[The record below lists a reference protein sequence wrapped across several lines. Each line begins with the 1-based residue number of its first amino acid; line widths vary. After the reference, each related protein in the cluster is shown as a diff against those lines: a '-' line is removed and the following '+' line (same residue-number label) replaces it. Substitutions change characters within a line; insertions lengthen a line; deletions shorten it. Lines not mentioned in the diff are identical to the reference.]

1 MQEHIKM
8 SRKMLIFFGIC
19 KHISVISATNFSA
32 ILRSRCHIG
41 IFHAIMPRMATK
53 SAIYLKF
60 CCANEWYRITPCSQY
75 FPAVPAGKISRHC
88 VTRYIDNILQ
98 YRSIYAYIFRSYTF
112 SYIGRYKTITYI
124 GQYKPTSLKSFQYY
138 IYRSIYADKRHISIH
153 ICNISWFKLGAY
165 IDAIYVRSYN
175 DRYIKTYIL
184 PKYITFTRL
193 MPSITHWVLNLLK

>member
-1 MQEHIKM
+1 MYYYIDLYMKVCSCKLCYIYRWKFIKN
-8 SRKMLIFFGIC
+8 F
-19 KHISVISATNFSA
+19 HISVN
-32 ILRSRCHIG
+32 
-41 IFHAIMPRMATK
+41 IF
-53 SAIYLKF
+53 
-60 CCANEWYRITPCSQY
+60 
-75 FPAVPAGKISRHC
+75 
-88 VTRYIDNILQ
+88 Q
-98 YRSIYAYIFRSYTF
+98 YRSIYAYIFRSYMF

-184 PKYITFTRL
+184 PISTLYVGIARNAIPFFTGL
-193 MPSITHWVLNLLK
+193 FFNLDF

>member
-1 MQEHIKM
+1 MEIYQN
-8 SRKMLIFFGIC
+8 F
-19 KHISVISATNFSA
+19 HISV
-32 ILRSRCHIG
+32 
-41 IFHAIMPRMATK
+41 
-53 SAIYLKF
+53 
-60 CCANEWYRITPCSQY
+60 
-75 FPAVPAGKISRHC
+75 
-88 VTRYIDNILQ
+88 NILQ
-98 YRSIYAYIFRSYTF
+98 YRSIYAYIFRSYMF

-184 PKYITFTRL
+184 PIYRNIY
-193 MPSITHWVLNLLK
+193 SADIQNLLRSRISNRLLVSLAING